1 MKPTLQFTRIWSDD
15 DLLEL
20 RVAAFDGRST
30 FSVDVYVPLDW
41 PEEIKTSLLVFRRHV
56 HGGILDLKAGEFGPE
71 YASGALLA
79 RLHYVAPGSLFVSIS
94 LQGEFQKYKNT
105 EVASEAKMYL
115 RSEPVLLDRFIEAV
129 SELKVKDGSSVELEC
144 V

>member
-1 MKPTLQFTRIWSDD
+1 MKPTLQFTRIWADD

-20 RVAAFDGRST
+20 TVRAFDGRSK
-30 FSVDVYVPLDW
+30 FSVDVYVPRDW
-41 PEEIKTSLLVFRRHV
+41 PEEIKTSLLVFRTHV
-56 HGGILDLKAGEFGPE
+56 HGGIFDLKAGEFGPE

-94 LQGEFQKYKNT
+94 LQGEFQKYKTT

-115 RSEPVLLDRFIEAV
+115 RSEPVLLDRFIDAV
-129 SELKVKDGSSVELEC
+129 SELKVKDGASVELEC